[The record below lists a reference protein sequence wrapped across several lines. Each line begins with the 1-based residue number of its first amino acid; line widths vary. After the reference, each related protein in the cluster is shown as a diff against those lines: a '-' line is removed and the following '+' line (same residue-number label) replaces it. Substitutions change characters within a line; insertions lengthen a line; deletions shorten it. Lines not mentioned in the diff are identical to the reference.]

1 MRLGN
6 LGRYIVVA
14 AISGTIGFLI
24 GADRVPDTL
33 TNASSTIAA
42 QQRAASEQLQDQGF
56 TLTGALSY
64 LRARLSDG
72 ARRVTGLFDNDDND
86 E

>member
-6 LGRYIVVA
+6 LARYTVVA

-24 GADRVPDTL
+24 GADRVPDTV
-33 TNASSTIAA
+33 TNVSSTIAA
-42 QQRAASEQLQDQGF
+42 QQRAASEQLQDEGF
-56 TLTGALSY
+56 TLTGALNY

-72 ARRVTGLFDNDDND
+72 ARRVTGLFDNDD

>member
-33 TNASSTIAA
+33 TNAPGTVAA
-42 QQRAASEQLQDQGF
+42 EGRAASEQLQDQGF
-56 TLTGALSY
+56 KLTGGLNY
-64 LRARLSDG
+64 LRTRLS
-72 ARRVTGLFDNDDND
+72 GLFDNDD

>member
-6 LGRYIVVA
+6 IARYTVVA

-24 GADRVPDTL
+24 GADRVPDTV
-33 TNASSTIAA
+33 TKVSSTIAS
-42 QQRAASEQLQDQGF
+42 QQRAASEQLQDEGF
-56 TLTGALSY
+56 TLTGALNY
-64 LRARLSDG
+64 LRARLS
-72 ARRVTGLFDNDDND
+72 GLFDNDD

>member
-6 LGRYIVVA
+6 LARYTVVA

-33 TNASSTIAA
+33 TNASGTVAA

-56 TLTGALSY
+56 TLTGALNY

-72 ARRVTGLFDNDDND
+72 ARRVTGLFDNDD

>member
-1 MRLGN
+1 MQLRIIV
-6 LGRYIVVA
+6 RYTVVA

-33 TNASSTIAA
+33 TNASGAVAA

-56 TLTGALSY
+56 TLTGALNY
-64 LRARLSDG
+64 LRARLS
-72 ARRVTGLFDNDDND
+72 GLFDNDD